1 MPHSYVSCLMHCI
14 FSTKGREKMIADEIQ
29 SRLWPYIG
37 GVARENKMSA
47 LAVGGVA
54 DHCHVLLSIPATISV
69 AKAVQLVKGGSSKWL
84 NDTFPKKRKFSWQEG
99 YGAFSIG
106 ISGLKDT
113 VRYIEAQKWHHQR
126 KSFEDEYRAIL
137 GKHWIPFDEKYVWG

>member
-14 FSTKGREKMIADEIQ
+14 FSTKGREKIITDEMQ
-29 SRLWPYIG
+29 ARLWPYIG
-37 GVARENKMSA
+37 GVARENKMTA
-47 LAVGGVA
+47 LAVGGVS

-69 AKAVQLVKGGSSKWL
+69 AKAIQLIKGGSSKWV
-84 NDTFPKKRKFSWQEG
+84 NDTFAGTRNFRWQEG

-106 ISGLKDT
+106 VSGTKDT
-113 VRYIEAQKWHHQR
+113 VRYIETQKRHHQK

-137 GKHWIPFDEKYVWG
+137 GKHWIPFDEKHVWG